1 MQPDLRT
8 FDRRGIL
15 IGPANTSLTKADH
28 SLLLFD
34 GAAEYRADRVER
46 NIDTAHLGAKPST
59 MRNHR
64 AAIMGSIEIIPP
76 AAPGQSGTGV
86 APYAKAILCCAIAQ
100 TLSADY
106 RTTRYTPVSSGM
118 PLADAQWWHADIY
131 TAVYDIAG
139 ELSEI
144 NCEIG
149 QRITAKLDLE
159 GPFDEISEDAVPTDF
174 DLADFLEPTVC
185 SHDNSTLILNSLGDA
200 AITDLHLRAKM
211 LKASLGNEKA
221 VKEYT
226 EYKKGQ
232 VSKRNGSWSMRIADT
247 DLTDFNPEAFKRS
260 REMLTLEWKLVE
272 SDGRYTIVGARGQ
285 VDDIKR
291 VDIEGDAG
299 WEIGGPAIP
308 SSSGNDEIWIEH
320 GDDTF
325 ALNGTLNGGADGVAY
340 VADGLV
346 ASGQYTAPLTW
357 DISVGALPA
366 GLTISS
372 ATGQITGTP
381 SGGAGTSNFTV
392 RATDSTSGTALV
404 ATKAV
409 SIVITA

>member
-1 MQPDLRT
+1 MAQPDLRT

-15 IGPANTSLTKADH
+15 IGPANTTLTKADH
-28 SLLLFD
+28 SLLLFE
-34 GAAEYRADRVER
+34 GSAEFLADRVER

-64 AAIMGSIEIIPP
+64 AKIMGSVEIIPP
-76 AAPGQSGTGV
+76 ATPGTLA

-100 TLSADY
+100 TLSSDT
-106 RTTRYTPVSSGM
+106 RITRYTPVSSGM
-118 PLADAQWWHADIY
+118 PLADAQWWHAGIFAD
-131 TAVYDIAG
+131 VYDIAG
-139 ELSEI
+139 DLSEI

-159 GPFDEISEDAVPTDF
+159 GPFDEISEDDVPSDF
-174 DLADFLEPTVC
+174 VLTAFVEPTVC
-185 SHDNSTLILNSLGDA
+185 AHDNSTLILNSLGDA
-200 AITDLHLRAKM
+200 AISDLHLRAKQ
-211 LKASLGNEKA
+211 LRASFGNEKA

-232 VSKRNGSWSMRIADT
+232 VSKRAGSFSFRIADT
-247 DLTDFNPEAFKRS
+247 DLDDFNPEAFKRS
-260 REMLTLEWKLVE
+260 RELLTLEWKLSE
-272 SDGRYTIVGARGQ
+272 SDGRYTIVGVRGQ
-285 VDDIKR
+285 VDEIKR
-291 VDIEGDAG
+291 VDIEGDTG
-299 WEIGGPAIP
+299 WEISGPAIP

-325 ALNGTLNGGADGVAY
+325 ALNGTLNGGVNGVAY

-346 ASGQYTAPLTW
+346 ASGVYTAPLTW
-357 DISVGALPA
+357 DISTGTLPT
-366 GLTISS
+366 GLSINAS
-372 ATGQITGTP
+372 TGQITGTP

-404 ATKAV
+404 ATKAT
-409 SIVITA
+409 SIVVA

>member
-1 MQPDLRT
+1 MQPDLRP

-15 IGPANTSLTKADH
+15 IGPAGVSLTKADH

-34 GAAEYRADRVER
+34 SSAEFMADRVER

-64 AAIMGSIEIIPP
+64 TKVNGSVEIIPP
-76 AAPGQSGTGV
+76 AAPGAGA

-100 TLSADY
+100 TLSSDN
-106 RTTRYTPVSSGM
+106 RLTRYNPISTGM
-118 PLADAQWWHADIY
+118 PLADAQWWHAGIFCD
-131 TAVYDIAG
+131 VYDIAG
-139 ELSEI
+139 DLSEI

-159 GPFDEISEDAVPTDF
+159 GPFDEISEDEVPTDF
-174 DLADFLEPTVC
+174 ELSAFVEPTVC
-185 SHDNSTLILNSLGDA
+185 AHDNSTLILNSLGAA
-200 AITDLHLRAKM
+200 AISDLHLRAKM
-211 LKASLGNEKA
+211 FKASLGNEKA

-226 EYKKGQ
+226 EYKKGR

-247 DLTDFNPEAFKRS
+247 DLSDFNPEAFKRS
-260 REMLTLEWKLVE
+260 RELLTLEWKLSE
-272 SDGRYTIVGARGQ
+272 TDGRYTIVGARGQ
-285 VDDIKR
+285 VDEIKR
-291 VDIEGDAG
+291 VDIDGDAG
-299 WEIGGPAIP
+299 WEISGAAIP

-325 ALNGTLNGGADGVAY
+325 ALNGSLNGGVNTVAY

-346 ASGQYTAPLTW
+346 ASGVYTAPLTW
-357 DISVGALPA
+357 DISVGTLPT
-366 GLTISS
+366 GLSINTG
-372 ATGQITGTP
+372 TGQITGTP
-381 SGGAGTSNFTV
+381 TGGAGTSNFTI
-392 RATDSTSGTALV
+392 RATDSTSGTAKV

-409 SIVITA
+409 SIVVTA